1 MQLFRRGF
9 VEKIAGFVDEAIIV
23 GSICFSLQD
32 DAPVM
37 PLIFRKIAHI
47 SGSRLARN
55 IYFWLIV
62 AVLLYGL
69 NADADTYDKK
79 VYLGYKVAT
88 TCLLVILTYVNNL
101 VLVPFLLA
109 RKKYLLHIACALAF
123 LFLMSLAY
131 VLLLKQMLITYPN
144 IQIHEVSIITSPVG
158 KDWSFAAITDEMS
171 TYTFGLGIWMIIFTM
186 AWYMN
191 AYARQ
196 EKLAKAAA
204 AKQTEAELGMLRN
217 QLNPHF
223 LFNTLNNIYGLTL
236 KKSDAAPETVL
247 KLSSIMR
254 YILYDADAPLMPFE
268 KEKEIMQAY
277 IDMELLRLPPGE
289 EYTFNIE
296 ADSNYNI
303 PPLLWL
309 PVLENVFKHGT
320 RMIAENYF
328 INYSFAI
335 SKGIMRITAENNCKE
350 TAPTT
355 GGLGLSNLRKRLEI
369 LYPGRHE
376 IQVQQNETK
385 YRIEVT
391 VKLS

>member
-1 MQLFRRGF
+1 MFFFAVRFTVMALILRNIAKISRG
-9 VEKIAGFVDEAIIV
+9 
-23 GSICFSLQD
+23 
-32 DAPVM
+32 
-37 PLIFRKIAHI
+37 
-47 SGSRLARN
+47 RLARN
-55 IYFWLIV
+55 IYFWLFV
-62 AVLLYGL
+62 ALFMYVLND
-69 NADADTYDKK
+69 NADQYPKT
-79 VYLGYKVAT
+79 VYLGYKAVT
-88 TCLLVILTYVNNL
+88 TCLLIIITYTNNL
-101 VLVPFLLA
+101 LLVPFLLV
-109 RKKYLLHIACALAF
+109 RKKYILYILSAIILMILISFGYVALF
-123 LFLMSLAY
+123 
-131 VLLLKQMLITYPN
+131 KNMLS
-144 IQIHEVSIITSPVG
+144 IHPGIKIYEVSIITSPVG
-158 KDWSFAAITDEMS
+158 PEWDMVTIADEIQTFMFAM
-171 TYTFGLGIWMIIFTM
+171 FMWLIIFTL
-186 AWYMN
+186 AWYAN
-191 AYARQ
+191 DYGRQ

-254 YILYDADAPLMPFE
+254 YILYEADAPLMPFE

-289 EYTFNIE
+289 DYTFNIE
-296 ADSNYNI
+296 ADRNYNI

-320 RMIAENYF
+320 RVIADNYF

-335 SKGIMRITAENNCKE
+335 SKGIMHITAENNCKGTTP
-350 TAPTT
+350 TA

-376 IQVQQNETK
+376 IQVQQNETT

-391 VKLS
+391 VTLS